1 MKCAD
6 MRDSSKQIFTKTIQ
20 IQATFDLIDVLSP
33 FVTFEK
39 IPAHQ
44 RLYYVTEGVKMC
56 YIIRSGLIKVCRDV
70 DDFVMATLPTPNIAG
85 ITDMIPDT
93 NGLYLELQDEAEI
106 AILTTAKAQQL
117 IAETNSWELLAKHI
131 AKVTTNLFNNNIIM
145 TAPTT
150 YEVVKF
156 HLIMLMQ
163 EPESVR
169 EKTSAVKYILERTRL
184 SRSTVMKML
193 AQLRQGG
200 YIQLD
205 DGNLVALYHLPAK
218 Y

>member
-1 MKCAD
+1 MK
-6 MRDSSKQIFTKTIQ
+6 DSSDDIFTTTIQ

-39 IPAHQ
+39 VPSQ
-44 RLYYVTEGVKMC
+44 RRLYYTVDGVKMC
-56 YIIRSGLIKVCRDV
+56 YIIRSGLIKVCRNADE
-70 DDFVMATLPTPNIAG
+70 FVMATLPTPNIAG

-93 NGLYLELQDEAEI
+93 SGVYLELQDEADI
-106 AILTTAKAQQL
+106 AILTTAHAQQL

-131 AKVTTNLFNNNIIM
+131 TKVTTNLFNNNIIM

-156 HLIMLMQ
+156 HLIMLIQ
-163 EPESVR
+163 EPASVR

-193 AQLRQGG
+193 AQLKQGG
-200 YIQLD
+200 HIQLE
-205 DGNLVALYHLPAK
+205 DGILVTLNHLPAR

>member
-1 MKCAD
+1 MTCAD
-6 MRDSSKQIFTKTIQ
+6 MKDSSDDIFTTTIQ

-39 IPAHQ
+39 VPSQ
-44 RLYYVTEGVKMC
+44 RRLYYTVDGVKMC
-56 YIIRSGLIKVCRDV
+56 YIIRSGLIKVCRNADE
-70 DDFVMATLPTPNIAG
+70 FVMATLPTPNIAG

-93 NGLYLELQDEAEI
+93 SGVYLELQDEADI
-106 AILTTAKAQQL
+106 AILTTARAQQL

-131 AKVTTNLFNNNIIM
+131 TKVTTNLFNNNIIM

-156 HLIMLMQ
+156 HLIMLIQ
-163 EPESVR
+163 EPASVR

-193 AQLRQGG
+193 AQLKQGG
-200 YIQLD
+200 YIQLE
-205 DGNLVALYHLPAK
+205 DGILVTLNHLPAR

>member
-6 MRDSSKQIFTKTIQ
+6 MKDSSDQSFTTTIQ

-33 FVTFEK
+33 YVTFDK
-39 IPAHQ
+39 IPAFS
-44 RLYYVTEGVKMC
+44 RLYYAVDGVKMC
-56 YIIRSGLIKVCRDV
+56 YVIRSGIIKVRRDL
-70 DDFVMATLPTPNIAG
+70 DGLVMASLPTPNIAG
-85 ITDMIPDT
+85 ISELLP
-93 NGLYLELQDEAEI
+93 NSSGLFLELQSEGEI
-106 AILTTAKAQQL
+106 ATLTTTRAQQL

-131 AKVTTNLFNNNIIM
+131 TKVTTNLFNNNIIM

-156 HLIMLMQ
+156 HLIMLMR
-163 EPESVR
+163 EPVSVR
-169 EKTSAVKYILERTRL
+169 ETTSAVKYILERTRL

-193 AQLRQGG
+193 AQLKQGG

-205 DGNLVALYHLPAK
+205 DGILVALNHLPAR

>member
-1 MKCAD
+1 MK
-6 MRDSSKQIFTKTIQ
+6 DSSDDNFTTTIQ
-20 IQATFDLIDVLSP
+20 IQATFDLIEVLSP

-39 IPAHQ
+39 FPPQ
-44 RLYYVTEGVKMC
+44 RRLYYTEGGVKMC
-56 YIIRSGLIKVCRDV
+56 YIIRSGLIKVRRDA
-70 DDFVMATLPTPNIAG
+70 DDFVMGTLRTPNIAG
-85 ITDMIPDT
+85 ITNMIPDT
-93 NGLYLELQDEAEI
+93 SGLYLELQGEAEI
-106 AILTTAKAQQL
+106 AILTTARAQEL
-117 IAETNSWELLAKHI
+117 IAETKSWELLARHI
-131 AKVTTNLFNNNIIM
+131 MKITTNLFNNNIIM

-205 DGNLVALYHLPAK
+205 DGILVALNHLPAK